1 MLEVLAV
8 TGGGWALLIAATV
21 AYIMVVWMI
30 FDIIVRPDF
39 SAGMKI
45 LWIVFGIL
53 FSFAT
58 VLVYFLWVKKRDYS
72 T

>member
-30 FDIIVRPDF
+30 LDIIIRSDF
-39 SAGMKI
+39 SVGLKI
-45 LWIVFGIL
+45 IWIVFGIF

-58 VLVYFLWVKKRDYS
+58 VLVYFLWVKRRNYS